1 MYQKKLT
8 RNKRG
13 VGKFVLGATVGA
25 VLGLLFAPK
34 SGKELRKDLK
44 VDFLRSKLAN
54 KESVFVTTNHKKM
67 LEEAS
72 KIFKDNGYE
81 IQTLDFSKPKK
92 ASFISFPNIH

>member
-8 RNKRG
+8 RNK
-13 VGKFVLGATVGA
+13 KFGDKT
-25 VLGLLFAPK
+25 
-34 SGKELRKDLK
+34 LK
-44 VDFLRSKLAN
+44 INVFRLALAN